1 MWRWCL
7 VVWLGVLYIAV
18 ASVWL
23 LRVAG
28 IPMTGD
34 VFLRLSTGVF
44 PEGEG
49 RLLRPSKYVVGS
61 VEDIRNGERVT

>member
-1 MWRWCL
+1 MRRWGS
-7 VVWLGVLYIAV
+7 VIWSGVLSVAV

-34 VFLRLSTGVF
+34 AFLRSSASVF

-49 RLLRPSKYVVGS
+49 RLLRPSKYAAGG
-61 VEDIRNGERVT
+61 VEDV